1 MPKPDF
7 RHAFDPAAF
16 AVAQLFGVIV
26 GFACWLPARRVT
38 TVDPMIALRTE

>member
-26 GFACWLPARRVT
+26 T